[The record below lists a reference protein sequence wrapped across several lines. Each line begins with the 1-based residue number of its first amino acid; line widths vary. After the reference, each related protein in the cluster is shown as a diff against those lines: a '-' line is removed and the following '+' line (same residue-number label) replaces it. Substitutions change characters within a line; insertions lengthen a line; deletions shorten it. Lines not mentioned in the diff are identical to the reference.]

1 MPLLLLLDLCC
12 GAPAQERS
20 CCKVSCLTFIDLLA
34 MPAVRAMVQPS
45 TSRRQSY
52 WGRLY
57 MHSQGE
63 RGDACVCR
71 PDFVI
76 DSTFDLF
83 CELCATDEQ
92 CDFPVV
98 YASGVNGIAGGSPET
113 LAEDLAPLFEAIV
126 KEVRAPALPRA
137 VLLLPK
143 KLCAH
148 LCCSAAQATLSQEA

>member
-1 MPLLLLLDLCC
+1 MIVI
-12 GAPAQERS
+12 S
-20 CCKVSCLTFIDLLA
+20 H
-34 MPAVRAMVQPS
+34 
-45 TSRRQSY
+45 
-52 WGRLY
+52 
-57 MHSQGE
+57 MHALGTH
-63 RGDACVCR
+63 RPHVWVYVCR

-126 KEVRAPALPRA
+126 KEVRVVA
-137 VLLLPK
+137 
-143 KLCAH
+143 AH
-148 LCCSAAQATLSQEA
+148 LCVLVWVE

>member
-1 MPLLLLLDLCC
+1 MCTQRVKC
-12 GAPAQERS
+12 E
-20 CCKVSCLTFIDLLA
+20 
-34 MPAVRAMVQPS
+34 
-45 TSRRQSY
+45 
-52 WGRLY
+52 
-57 MHSQGE
+57 
-63 RGDACVCR
+63 ACVCR

-126 KEVRAPALPRA
+126 KEVSVLGCPTNVPTLP
-137 VLLLPK
+137 
-143 KLCAH
+143 
-148 LCCSAAQATLSQEA
+148 